1 MKLDLRE
8 KVLNKY
14 DDFLKDNL
22 QDVVVNDST
31 SLEEHGDNGPKQGFG
46 QYNLLA
52 HLSTYFNN
60 DVVADIGTGYQA
72 TSARALSYNETNTIY
87 SYDTEYSESARQ
99 YINNLDNVIYN
110 VFNPLK
116 SLKGKD
122 IILSASLIS
131 LDVDPHDGEQ
141 EREFYCF
148 FVDNNWKGI
157 MVCDDIRLVYQRPPG
172 MAWFWESVDK
182 PKYDLTTTVYSHNSG
197 TGLICF
203 DDQEVI
209 F

>member
-1 MKLDLRE
+1 MELDLRE
-8 KVLNKY
+8 ETLSKY
-14 DDFLKDNL
+14 NGYLKDKLSEQCIDQLNP
-22 QDVVVNDST
+22 S
-31 SLEEHGDNGPKQGFG
+31 FG

-60 DVVADIGTGYQA
+60 DVIADIGTGYQA
-72 TSARALSYNETNTIY
+72 LTARSLSYNKTNTIH
-87 SYDTEYSESARQ
+87 SSDTEYIETAKHFLSS
-99 YINNLDNVIYN
+99 LDNVTYN
-110 VFNPLK
+110 IFNPLK
-116 SLKGKD
+116 SLKGRD
-122 IILSASLIS
+122 TMLSAPLVS

-157 MVCDDIRLVYQRPPG
+157 MVCDDIHLKREETPG
-172 MAWFWESVDK
+172 MAWFWDSVDK
-182 PKYDLTTTVYSHNSG
+182 PKYDLTTTVYSHDSG

-203 DDQEVI
+203 DNQEVI

>member
-1 MKLDLRE
+1 MELDLRE
-8 KVLNKY
+8 ETLSKY
-14 DDFLKDNL
+14 NGYLKDKLSEQCIGQSNP
-22 QDVVVNDST
+22 S
-31 SLEEHGDNGPKQGFG
+31 FG

-60 DVVADIGTGYQA
+60 DVIADIGTGYQA
-72 TSARALSYNETNTIY
+72 LTARALSYNKTNTIH
-87 SYDTEYSESARQ
+87 SYDTEYIETAKNYFSS
-99 YINNLDNVIYN
+99 LDNVTYN
-110 VFNPLK
+110 IFNPLK
-116 SLKGKD
+116 SLKGRD
-122 IILSASLIS
+122 TMLSAPLVS

-157 MVCDDIRLVYQRPPG
+157 MVCDDIHLKREKTPG

-182 PKYDLTTTVYSHNSG
+182 PKYDLTTTVYSHDSG

-203 DDQEVI
+203 DNQEVI